1 MKTHIDLSGSH
12 WPQNFTPYIY
22 TCGLTELICFLDFE
36 PADRSLG
43 MPANAWLVHA
53 YAGGIDIMEL
63 LKDHII
69 EDIEIEAA
77 AAIEQDIREGAACS
91 LSSD

>member
-1 MKTHIDLSGSH
+1 MKTTIDLSAPY
-12 WPQNFTPYIY
+12 WPQNLWPYVY
-22 TCGLTELICFLDFE
+22 TCGLTELVCFLDWE
-36 PADRSLG
+36 PGDRSVG
-43 MPANAWLVHA
+43 MPAGAWLVHA
-53 YAGGIDIMEL
+53 YAGGVDIMEL

>member
-91 LSSD
+91 LSLD

>member
-1 MKTHIDLSGSH
+1 METYIDFSEPH
-12 WPQNFTPYIY
+12 WPQNLTPYIY

-36 PADRSLG
+36 PADHSVG
-43 MPANAWLVHA
+43 MPPNAWLVHA
-53 YAGGIDIMEL
+53 YAGGVDIMEL

-77 AAIEQDIREGAACS
+77 AAIEQDTREAACS

>member
-1 MKTHIDLSGSH
+1 
-12 WPQNFTPYIY
+12 
-22 TCGLTELICFLDFE
+22 
-36 PADRSLG
+36 
-43 MPANAWLVHA
+43 MPAGAWLVHA
-53 YAGGIDIMEL
+53 YAGGVDIMEL

>member
-1 MKTHIDLSGSH
+1 METYIDFSEPH
-12 WPQNFTPYIY
+12 WPQNLTPYIY

-36 PADRSLG
+36 PADRSVG

-53 YAGGIDIMEL
+53 YAGGVDILEL

-77 AAIEQDIREGAACS
+77 AAIEQDNREAACS
-91 LSSD
+91 LSLD